1 MLSPASEHVIQDLQA
16 PGLSTEKSRSEDRR
30 SQGTGAGAPVVTIE
44 NVTHRYGNAVALD
57 GISLEIPSGR
67 MVGIIGPDGVGK
79 STLMALIAGSKKMQE
94 GTMMVLGGDIADA
107 RHRHDVC
114 PRIAYM
120 PQGLGKNLYLELSVQ
135 ENVDFMARLFGLSA
149 AERPVRIKELLDA
162 TGLGPFPGRPAGKL
176 SGGMKQ
182 KVGLCGA
189 LVHEPDLLILD
200 EPTTGVDPLSRR
212 QFWTLIDNIRA
223 GRPGMSV
230 LISTAYMDEAQKWDW
245 IVAMDAGK
253 VLATGSPAELMQRT
267 GTRDLEQC
275 FIALLPEEKRT
286 GHKEL
291 TIPPRPAAEAQIAI
305 DAKGLTKRFGSFT
318 AVDHVTL
325 SVERGEIFG
334 FLGSN
339 GCGKS
344 TTMKMLT
351 GLLPPSEGTAT
362 LFGQSVEA
370 GSMEVRENLGYMT
383 QAFSLYGELTVRQ
396 NLVLDAR
403 LYHIAPEKAKARID
417 ELVEKFG
424 LGPYLDALAD
434 ALPLGMRQ
442 RLSLAV
448 AVLHDPQM
456 LILDEPTSGVDP
468 VARDSFWELLID
480 LSRQQGVTIF
490 ITTHFMNEGMR
501 CDRISLMNAGKVLA
515 CDAPQ
520 KLIEGRGAAS
530 LEDAFIAYMEDAIAV
545 AADGG
550 GKDPAP
556 ADAPGVKRAPTGE
569 TEPVG
574 KGPQSRDIATESPT
588 RTQPAVP
595 PSPSPEQRSGW
606 FSLGRML
613 AYTMNETMQI
623 RRDPVRL
630 AFAFVGSLLLMLV
643 FGFGITTDVEHIRY
657 ATFDLDRSPES
668 RTYLEQYAS
677 TGRWFTHTPP
687 VYSAAEALERL
698 QANDIALVLEIPP
711 NFGRDFERD
720 SNPEVSADVDGANP
734 FRGETVA
741 QYAQGVQNT
750 LLRDPATG
758 LYPGPPKNT
767 ADIQERYM
775 YNPTFESIYSI
786 VPSVPALLL
795 ILIPAILMAVSV
807 VREKELGS
815 IINFYVTPTGRLE
828 YLMGKQ
834 LPYIAIGMINFFLLV
849 AMAILVFRVPV
860 KGSFLMLT
868 LVTLLYVVATTGIG
882 LVTSTFTSS
891 QVAAVFVTAILTIIP
906 TVQFSG
912 LLQPV
917 STLQGQAQLIGL
929 IWPTAYYMH
938 SSVGAY
944 TKGLAPSLMMQDIIF
959 LACCIPLLL
968 AIGVLGLRKQE
979 K

>member
-1 MLSPASEHVIQDLQA
+1 MLSHASQSV
-16 PGLSTEKSRSEDRR
+16 ST
-30 SQGTGAGAPVVTIE
+30 PVVSIKD
-44 NVTHRYGNAVALD
+44 VTHRYGSVVALD
-57 GISLEIPSGR
+57 GISLDIPSGC

-79 STLMALIAGSKKMQE
+79 STLMALIAGSKKMQQ
-94 GTMMVLGGDIADA
+94 GKVTVLGGDIADA
-107 RHRHDVC
+107 RHRGAVC

-120 PQGLGKNLYLELSVQ
+120 PQGLGKNLYLELSVY
-135 ENVDFMARLFGLSA
+135 ENVDFMARLFGLSTA
-149 AERPVRIKELLDA
+149 ARPIRVKGLLDA
-162 TGLGPFPGRPAGKL
+162 TGLGPFPDRPAGKL

-212 QFWTLIDNIRA
+212 QFWKLIDDIRA
-223 GRPGMSV
+223 GRPSMSV
-230 LISTAYMDEAQKWDW
+230 VISTAYMDEAQRWDW
-245 IVAMDAGK
+245 IVAMDAGR
-253 VLATGSPAELMQRT
+253 VLATGTPAELMKRT
-267 GTRDLEQC
+267 NTKDLEQC

-286 GHKEL
+286 GHKVL
-291 TIPPRPAAEAQIAI
+291 TIPPRTAAKSEIAI
-305 DAKGLTKRFGSFT
+305 EAKGLTRRFGGFT
-318 AVDHVTL
+318 AVDHVSL
-325 SVERGEIFG
+325 SIERGEIFG

-351 GLLPPSEGTAT
+351 GLLPPTEGTAT

-370 GSMEVRENLGYMT
+370 GSLEVRKNLGYMT

-403 LYHIAPEKAKARID
+403 LYHIPPDKAKTRIR

-424 LGPYLDALAD
+424 LGPYLDSLAED
-434 ALPLGMRQ
+434 LPLGMRQ

-448 AVLHDPQM
+448 AVLHEPEM

-480 LSRQQGVTIF
+480 LSRRQGVTIF
-490 ITTHFMNEGMR
+490 VTTHFMNEGMR

-520 KLIEGRGAAS
+520 KLIEARGAAS
-530 LEDAFIAYMEDAIAV
+530 LEDAFIGYMEDAIASTSPN
-545 AADGG
+545 
-550 GKDPAP
+550 GKSKDKASISASSAGQPVIP
-556 ADAPGVKRAPTGE
+556 STPLEHRTG
-569 TEPVG
+569 
-574 KGPQSRDIATESPT
+574 R
-588 RTQPAVP
+588 
-595 PSPSPEQRSGW
+595 

-613 AYTMNETMQI
+613 AYTANETMQI
-623 RRDPVRL
+623 LRDPVRL
-630 AFAFVGSLLLMLV
+630 AFAFIGSLLLMLV

-657 ATFDLDRSPES
+657 ASFDLDQSPES
-668 RTYLEQYAS
+668 RTYLEQFAGSSRYF
-677 TGRWFTHTPP
+677 TGTPP
-687 VYSAAEALERL
+687 VYSSDEALRRL
-698 QANDIALVLEIPP
+698 QSNDIAMVLEIPTD
-711 NFGRDFERD
+711 FGRDFRRGSKPD
-720 SNPEVSADVDGANP
+720 VSAQIDGANP

-741 QYAQGVQNT
+741 QYAQGVNDAM
-750 LLRDPATG
+750 LSDPASG
-758 LYPGPPKNT
+758 LYTGPDKYT
-767 ADIQERYM
+767 AKIQERYM

-795 ILIPAILMAVSV
+795 ILIPAILMAVSI

-828 YLMGKQ
+828 YLLGKQ
-834 LPYIAIGMINFFLLV
+834 LPYVAIGMLNFFILAAMSLV
-849 AMAILVFRVPV
+849 VFGVPI

-868 LVTLLYVVATTGIG
+868 MCTLLYVTATTGIG
-882 LVTSTFTSS
+882 MVTSTFTSS
-891 QVAAVFVTAILTIIP
+891 QVAAVFVTAILTIVP
-906 TVQFSG
+906 TIQFSG

-917 STLQGQAQLIGL
+917 STLEGNARIFGS
-929 IWPTAYYMH
+929 IWPTTYYMH

-944 TKGLAPSLMMQDIIF
+944 TKGLGPDLMMQDIIF
-959 LACCIPLLL
+959 LACCIPIFW
-968 AIGVLGLRKQE
+968 AVSFVGLRKQE